1 MTETSLINA
10 CINNN
15 ERAQKQ
21 LFETHAPKLFGVCL
35 RYTSCEAEANDMMQI
50 AFIKIFQKL
59 PQFTFS
65 GSFDGWMRR
74 ITVNTCLDEIR
85 KHKVKDH
92 IPLEYAEGQAYESQN
107 ALTNIRT
114 QELLKLIQQLPQG
127 YRTVFNMFAI
137 EGFSHKEIATA
148 LNITENTSKSQYRK
162 ARLWLQDALHSL
174 DKRIIA

>member
-1 MTETSLINA
+1 MDETLLIRDCLAHNPG
-10 CINNN
+10 
-15 ERAQKQ
+15 AQK
-21 LFETHAPKLFGVCL
+21 KLFQENSSFLYGVCL
-35 RYTSCEAEANDMMQI
+35 RYASCEAEANDMLQN

-59 PQFTFS
+59 PTFNFD
-65 GSFDGWMRR
+65 GSFKGWMRK

-85 KHKVKDH
+85 KRKVKDH
-92 IPLEYAEGQAYESQN
+92 IPLEYAEDAAHQSN
-107 ALTNIRT
+107 HTLSNIRT
-114 QELLKLIQQLPQG
+114 QELLSLVQQLPSG

-137 EGFSHKEIATA
+137 EGYSHKEIANE